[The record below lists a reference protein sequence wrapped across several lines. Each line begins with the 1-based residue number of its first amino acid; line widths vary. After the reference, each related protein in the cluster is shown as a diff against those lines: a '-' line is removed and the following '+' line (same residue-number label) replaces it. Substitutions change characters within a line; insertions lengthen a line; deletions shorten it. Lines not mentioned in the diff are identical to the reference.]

1 MNLYFIIGG
10 IALIVIEVLII
21 ALLAKGRKA
30 LKREIDV
37 AQQEKKQLLA
47 NLEAIK
53 QFQATTAQV
62 QKWKEANDAKNPD
75 DVLADILAR
84 NNSRVQNGS
93 GADK

>member
-1 MNLYFIIGG
+1 MSTYIIAG
-10 IALIVIEVLII
+10 AIVLVIIEALII
-21 ALLAKGRKA
+21 ALLANGRKA

-62 QKWKEANDAKNPD
+62 QKWKEANNAKNPD
-75 DVLADILAR
+75 DALADILAR